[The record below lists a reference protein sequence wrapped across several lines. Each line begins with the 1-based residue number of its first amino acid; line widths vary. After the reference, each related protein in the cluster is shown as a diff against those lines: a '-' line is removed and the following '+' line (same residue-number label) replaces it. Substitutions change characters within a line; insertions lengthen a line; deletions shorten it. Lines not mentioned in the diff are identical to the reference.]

1 MDQYL
6 TNSTKDFFETGNMQS
21 LPDNSLIK
29 KMSRNEFLEAIMI
42 AGDKIDRL
50 RFNHEMLHREKAT
63 GIFKVVPTMMELVNV
78 IKRNQFARR
87 LFQLVICT
95 SVWRKL
101 GKDDVAILLDI
112 GFSEAASQIITNEVT
127 HIRQTYSSK
136 VVQTPKGL

>member
-6 TNSTKDFFETGNMQS
+6 TNSTKDFFEPGNMQS

-78 IKRNQFARR
+78 IKRNQF
-87 LFQLVICT
+87 LTNKYFFLSIDLQ
-95 SVWRKL
+95 
-101 GKDDVAILLDI
+101 
-112 GFSEAASQIITNEVT
+112 SQFLTKNYFLKKIIKFKKNF
-127 HIRQTYSSK
+127 Y
-136 VVQTPKGL
+136 